1 MQESITNQR
10 AVTIQDIAVSAGVS
24 PTTVSMVLNGK
35 AAQYR
40 ICTATRQRVEAV
52 IAQSGYQPNR
62 VARNMRLGRG
72 TLVGLILAEGTPDV
86 GELMAGLE
94 PVLAAAGYSLVV
106 VSGGT
111 DPVTTGER
119 IRRLNHDGL
128 AGLIYG
134 PGFSVGAS
142 PLLAGLGPT
151 MILGLPVGGLPG
163 VYQEDEA
170 GGQPSLVGT
179 RRSERQRGQAAGEL
193 LLALLAGSPP
203 GNRIIPLD
211 HSAGQAVPGPAIPV
225 IAPPAVVAPLQPVTP
240 PPVVPPVTVPVAAP
254 LPNPAAPVIATVP
267 SPETQ
272 PAPII
277 IESSVVTGVSPVPA
291 VEEAIDATSISEA
304 PVSAAQAPAIED
316 PQPPA
321 AIESDIPAEPIVV
334 AQPEAEE
341 PPPVMVEP
349 IPEPEPPVVVAESIP
364 VVETPSQPTPEA
376 QGLPSEPAPIII
388 ESPVVTGVSP
398 VPAEEEAI
406 DSFSIRTVP
415 AAPEPPV
422 IVTEPAPQPEPVP
435 VVETPAQPPP
445 EPEGL
450 PLEPIPP
457 EVIVPSPASVEE
469 VPVTVL
475 EPAVALEPETQQN
488 PPSTE
493 DQAEVVSNP
502 ITP

>member
-10 AVTIQDIAVSAGVS
+10 DMTIQDIAVSASVS
-24 PTTVSMVLNGK
+24 STTVSMVLNGK

-134 PGFSVGAS
+134 PGFPVGAA

-163 VYQEDEA
+163 VYHEDEA
-170 GGQPSLVGT
+170 GGQPSPVGT
-179 RRSERQRGQAAGEL
+179 RRSERKRGQAAGEL

-211 HSAGQAVPGPAIPV
+211 HSAGEAALGPAIPV
-225 IAPPAVVAPLQPVTP
+225 IAPPAVVAPLPIPV
-240 PPVVPPVTVPVAAP
+240 
-254 LPNPAAPVIATVP
+254 APVIATVP

-272 PAPII
+272 PTPII
-277 IESSVVTGVSPVPA
+277 IESTVVTGVSPVPVA
-291 VEEAIDATSISEA
+291 EEAIDMASIST
-304 PVSAAQAPAIED
+304 V
-316 PQPPA
+316 PA
-321 AIESDIPAEPIVV
+321 APEPI
-334 AQPEAEE
+334 EE

-349 IPEPEPPVVVAESIP
+349 IPEPEP
-364 VVETPSQPTPEA
+364 
-376 QGLPSEPAPIII
+376 LPEPAPSTI
-388 ESPVVTGVSP
+388 ESEETP
-398 VPAEEEAI
+398 VPALEA
-406 DSFSIRTVP
+406 
-415 AAPEPPV
+415 
-422 IVTEPAPQPEPVP
+422 QK
-435 VVETPAQPPP
+435 PPP

-450 PLEPIPP
+450 PLESIPP
-457 EVIVPSPASVEE
+457 EVIVPSPAPVIEE

-475 EPAVALEPETQQN
+475 EPAVVLEPETQQN

-493 DQAEVVSNP
+493 DPAEVESDSMIPKIEIP
-502 ITP
+502 IGTYP

>member
-72 TLVGLILAEGTPDV
+72 TLVGLILAEGTLDV

-134 PGFSVGAS
+134 SGFPVGAA

-151 MILGLPVGGLPG
+151 MILGLPVGALPG
-163 VYQEDEA
+163 VYHEDEA
-170 GGQPSLVGT
+170 GGQPSPVGT

-211 HSAGQAVPGPAIPV
+211 HSAGEAAPGPAILV
-225 IAPPAVVAPLQPVTP
+225 IAPPAVVAPL
-240 PPVVPPVTVPVAAP
+240 PPVTIPV
-254 LPNPAAPVIATVP
+254 APVIVTVP
-267 SPETQ
+267 SSETQ
-272 PAPII
+272 
-277 IESSVVTGVSPVPA
+277 
-291 VEEAIDATSISEA
+291 
-304 PVSAAQAPAIED
+304 
-316 PQPPA
+316 
-321 AIESDIPAEPIVV
+321 
-334 AQPEAEE
+334 
-341 PPPVMVEP
+341 
-349 IPEPEPPVVVAESIP
+349 
-364 VVETPSQPTPEA
+364 
-376 QGLPSEPAPIII
+376 PAPIII

-398 VPAEEEAI
+398 VPAAEEAI
-406 DSFSIRTVP
+406 DETSISEAPVPTAPAPAVEDPQPP
-415 AAPEPPV
+415 AAIESAIPAEPILVEQPVAEDPPSVMVEPIPEPEPLQ
-422 IVTEPAPQPEPVP
+422 EPAPITIESEETPVP
-435 VVETPAQPPP
+435 ALEAQQPPP
-445 EPEGL
+445 V
-450 PLEPIPP
+450 
-457 EVIVPSPASVEE
+457 VI
-469 VPVTVL
+469 
-475 EPAVALEPETQQN
+475 EPAVVLEPETQQN

-493 DQAEVVSNP
+493 DPAEVESDSMIPKIEIP
-502 ITP
+502 IGTYP

>member
-10 AVTIQDIAVSAGVS
+10 DMTIQDIAVSASVS
-24 PTTVSMVLNGK
+24 STTVSMVLNGK

-72 TLVGLILAEGTPDV
+72 TLVGLILAEGTQDV

-111 DPVTTGER
+111 DPVTMGER

-134 PGFSVGAS
+134 PGFPVGAS

-163 VYQEDEA
+163 VYHEDEA
-170 GGQPSLVGT
+170 GGQPSPVGT
-179 RRSERQRGQAAGEL
+179 RRSERKRGQAAGEL

-211 HSAGQAVPGPAIPV
+211 HSAGEAALGPAIPV
-225 IAPPAVVAPLQPVTP
+225 IAPPAVVAPLPIPV
-240 PPVVPPVTVPVAAP
+240 
-254 LPNPAAPVIATVP
+254 APVIATVP

-272 PAPII
+272 STPII
-277 IESSVVTGVSPVPA
+277 IESTVVTGVSPVPVA
-291 VEEAIDATSISEA
+291 EEAIDMASIST
-304 PVSAAQAPAIED
+304 V
-316 PQPPA
+316 PA
-321 AIESDIPAEPIVV
+321 APEPI
-334 AQPEAEE
+334 EE

-349 IPEPEPPVVVAESIP
+349 IPEPEP
-364 VVETPSQPTPEA
+364 
-376 QGLPSEPAPIII
+376 LPEPAPSTI
-388 ESPVVTGVSP
+388 ESEETP
-398 VPAEEEAI
+398 VPALEA
-406 DSFSIRTVP
+406 
-415 AAPEPPV
+415 
-422 IVTEPAPQPEPVP
+422 Q
-435 VVETPAQPPP
+435 QPPP

-450 PLEPIPP
+450 PLESIPP
-457 EVIVPSPASVEE
+457 EVIVPSPAPVIEE

-475 EPAVALEPETQQN
+475 EPAVVLEPETQQN

-493 DQAEVVSNP
+493 DPAEVESDSMIPKIEIP
-502 ITP
+502 IGTYP

>member
-134 PGFSVGAS
+134 SGFPVGAS

-151 MILGLPVGGLPG
+151 MILGLPVGALPG
-163 VYQEDEA
+163 VYHEDEA
-170 GGQPSLVGT
+170 GGQPSPAGT
-179 RRSERQRGQAAGEL
+179 RRSERKRGQAAGEL
-193 LLALLAGSPP
+193 LLALLAGSSP

-211 HSAGQAVPGPAIPV
+211 HSAGEAALGPAIPV
-225 IAPPAVVAPLQPVTP
+225 IAPPAVVAPLPPVTP
-240 PPVVPPVTVPVAAP
+240 PPGVPPVTVPLATPVISPVAAP
-254 LPNPAAPVIATVP
+254 LPIPVAPVIATVP

-277 IESSVVTGVSPVPA
+277 IESPVVTGVSPVP
-291 VEEAIDATSISEA
+291 VVPS
-304 PVSAAQAPAIED
+304 PVSEPLVQETPAPAIED

-321 AIESDIPAEPIVV
+321 AIESAIPAEPIVEE
-334 AQPEAEE
+334 QPEAEE

-349 IPEPEPPVVVAESIP
+349 IPEPEPLPEPAPSTIESEETPVPALEAQQPPPVVIEPANSLEPISAEQP
-364 VVETPSQPTPEA
+364 VVE
-376 QGLPSEPAPIII
+376 
-388 ESPVVTGVSP
+388 
-398 VPAEEEAI
+398 
-406 DSFSIRTVP
+406 
-415 AAPEPPV
+415 
-422 IVTEPAPQPEPVP
+422 APQPEPVP

-450 PLEPIPP
+450 PLESIPP
-457 EVIVPSPASVEE
+457 EVIVPSPAPVIEE

-493 DQAEVVSNP
+493 DQAEVESDSISP
-502 ITP
+502 

>member
-10 AVTIQDIAVSAGVS
+10 DMTIQDIAVSASVS
-24 PTTVSMVLNGK
+24 STTVSMVLNGK

-72 TLVGLILAEGTPDV
+72 TLVGLILAEGTQDV

-111 DPVTTGER
+111 DPVTMGER

-134 PGFSVGAS
+134 PGFPVGAA

-163 VYQEDEA
+163 VYHEDEA
-170 GGQPSLVGT
+170 GGQPSPVGT
-179 RRSERQRGQAAGEL
+179 RRSERKRGQAASEL
-193 LLALLAGSPP
+193 LLALLAGSPA
-203 GNRIIPLD
+203 GNREIPLE
-211 HSAGQAVPGPAIPV
+211 HRAGEAVPIPSISV
-225 IAPPAVVAPLQPVTP
+225 IVPPAVVSPLPPVTP
-240 PPVVPPVTVPVAAP
+240 QPVPTPVTVPVMVPVAAP
-254 LPNPAAPVIATVP
+254 LPIPVAPVIATA
-267 SPETQ
+267 SP
-272 PAPII
+272 
-277 IESSVVTGVSPVPA
+277 
-291 VEEAIDATSISEA
+291 
-304 PVSAAQAPAIED
+304 
-316 PQPPA
+316 
-321 AIESDIPAEPIVV
+321 
-334 AQPEAEE
+334 
-341 PPPVMVEP
+341 
-349 IPEPEPPVVVAESIP
+349 
-364 VVETPSQPTPEA
+364 PEA
-376 QGLPSEPAPIII
+376 QPAPIII

-398 VPAEEEAI
+398 VPAAEEAI
-406 DSFSIRTVP
+406 DATSISEAPVSAAPAPTIEDPQPP
-415 AAPEPPV
+415 AAIESAIPAEPIVVEQPEAEEPQPVMVEPIPEPEPLPEPAPITIESTVVIDVSPV
-422 IVTEPAPQPEPVP
+422 PEIPSLVPEPAAEETPVPGLEAQQPPPEVIEPASSLEPISAEQPVVEAPQPEAVP